1 MKKQLTTIKSLSIF
15 ILLNIAINAP
25 SSAQEGSD
33 IWLGDLTLNP
43 NPSISNL
50 MQISDNEQYTNQPY
64 FFDNNHLYF
73 TQALNT
79 DDATQMD
86 IFVHRIRENQS
97 KNVSNSS
104 ESEYSATPLPYD
116 EGMSVI
122 RVDDSGKQA
131 LWELSS
137 AGEPMRNLLPAI
149 EPVGYQVWLNA
160 NELLLFVLGEP
171 HTLQRAD
178 INQLNSAGMVIDD
191 NIGASLYQFAN
202 SDWFL
207 YTRADAGNFS
217 MLKAYHRKTGKIQD
231 IMPMPE
237 GIQYFSVT
245 PSGYVITS
253 DGQQLLAYP
262 LMLEQGTLVIGNAWQ
277 KVDIEGT
284 ACASGIS
291 RTAIS
296 PQGDKI
302 ALVCA
307 RTLRTDVMP

>member
-1 MKKQLTTIKSLSIF
+1 MKSLGIF
-15 ILLNIAINAP
+15 IFLGLSISAV
-25 SSAQEGSD
+25 SHAQEGSD
-33 IWLGDLTLNP
+33 IWLGDFTLEP
-43 NPSISNL
+43 TASISNL
-50 MQISDNEQYTNQPY
+50 VPISDNEQYTNQPY
-64 FFDNNHLYF
+64 FFDINHLYY
-73 TQALNT
+73 TQALGA
-79 DDATQMD
+79 DDAVQMD

-97 KNVSNSS
+97 KNVSNSD

-122 RVDDSGKQA
+122 RVDASGKQA

-137 AGEPMRNLLPAI
+137 AGEPMRHLVPAI

-178 INQLNSAGMVIDD
+178 INQLNSAGKVIDD

-207 YTRADAGNFS
+207 YTRASMGNFS
-217 MLKAYHRKTGKIQD
+217 MLKAYHRKTGLTQD

-237 GIQYFSVT
+237 GIQYFSVS
-245 PSGYVITS
+245 PNGYVITS
-253 DGQQLLAYP
+253 DGQQLLMHKLAI
-262 LMLEQGTLVIGNAWQ
+262 EGNSLLPTDAWQ
-277 KVDIEGT
+277 AISIEGS
-284 ACASGIS
+284 ACASGIN

-296 PQGDKI
+296 PLGDKI

-307 RTLRTDVMP
+307 RQ